1 MNTGARNLAWAD
13 RLIAAL
19 AAAGVRDAVLA
30 PGARSAPLALA
41 ALRRPELACQVI
53 NDERAAGFFALGLGK
68 ASGRPALVVTTS
80 GTAAANLLPAV
91 MEANLAAVPLI
102 VLTADRPAEIHG
114 WGANQTVDQTK
125 LFGEHVRAFHALPP
139 PDEAIEA
146 RFFAAFAARL
156 IETASFPVAG
166 PVHVNVPFAEPLL
179 PETIPAPSPLPAA
192 VAVQAPPAAVPQ
204 GLAAIAARLTSR
216 PGVIVCGEAHY
227 PDGFADTVARLGI
240 ALDAPVI
247 AEALA
252 NLRFGPHDKSHF
264 VAHAARFLRDTD
276 LPRPAWVLRF
286 GAFPVSRT
294 IERWL
299 NSLRACEKIRRERA
313 DGKAPGAQRPRHNIE
328 LGEGA
333 KTEFRRRLTSAQPR
347 LSEAAEANTA
357 QRSQRAAQQNFS
369 QALADAEHFLV
380 APPARWPDPLWQSS
394 TWLRGEPLA
403 IASALASMCRPAS
416 ADFSTQWLAAEAAA
430 RAMTD
435 TRFFEGT
442 IARELLRRLP
452 AGSQVFVGNSLAI
465 RAVDAFGGLGETPL
479 TLYGNRGASGIDG
492 NLATAAGIAQASQ
505 APTVALIGDQT
516 LLHDATSL
524 ALAARHG
531 VTVVLLNNGGGG
543 IFDHLPFAPAL
554 PAELLERGWR
564 APQGGDFAALAAAF
578 RLEHRRVTSLEAL
591 AEALTPL
598 PRACLIEAVIDPAT
612 SRAGFSSPANAH
624 AGNRHPRRMKYHD
637 HAQK

>member
-125 LFGEHVRAFHALPP
+125 LFGDHVRAFHALPP

-179 PETIPAPSPLPAA
+179 PATIPAPPPLPAA
-192 VAVQAPPAAVPQ
+192 VAVQAPPAAAPQ

-227 PDGFADTVARLGI
+227 PDGFADAVARLGI

-264 VAHAARFLRDTD
+264 VAHAARFLRDTE

-299 NSLRACEKIRRERA
+299 KSLV
-313 DGKAPGAQRPRHNIE
+313 
-328 LGEGA
+328 
-333 KTEFRRRLTSAQPR
+333 
-347 LSEAAEANTA
+347 
-357 QRSQRAAQQNFS
+357 
-369 QALADAEHFLV
+369 DAELFLV

-416 ADFSTQWLAAEAAA
+416 ADFSTPWLAAEAAA

-452 AGSQVFVGNSLAI
+452 AGCQVFVGNSLAI

-543 IFDHLPFAPAL
+543 IFDHLPFAAAL

-564 APQGGDFAALAAAF
+564 APPGGDFAALAAAF